1 MSDFVKGEGA
11 KIAIKFTEHLI
22 GDITENKAAFS
33 INGKERKHVNGELID
48 GDYQIDKIERHPIFK
63 VWELEDRLKLD
74 DPGEVQITDSKCYEV
89 SSGTSLIGTVNANAG
104 DIILATISHRST
116 FIMPDG
122 WTKLYESIAIGSNQK
137 MIFAVKEVSE
147 TSEVSFTAIQTSSA
161 RIYLN
166 LIAISGIS
174 YIENANYEAI
184 SIDEATSINAPDK
197 IEGEKLIWGCSA
209 NLWATS
215 NFGSWKTEPDDLQL
229 ISLPTT
235 TQAKQANFVDFGEGT
250 PMGRRFIPNAD
261 TGTSIIVSAVRL
273 VQKYTTP
280 KVYISEAIKL
290 TGQYRIR
297 YSSVKPVN
305 TNIKIEITT
314 GKTQGEWQEVSNGEV
329 ITANNNLWIK
339 VTLTTTDETIT
350 PILKEIWLEEPEQR
364 KDTILLTMKP
374 LKRFNNVEGELTVS
388 YDQTKGT
395 LKGEGG
401 SVESFEHSFL
411 PTDLVPVP
419 NPYSPERLI
428 IKHRIE
434 GNFIRIYY
442 TRAYVNEKI
451 TAKPNLIVDFINV
464 GEINP

>member
-48 GDYQIDKIERHPIFK
+48 GDYQIDKIERHPVQKLWEDDLGDGLQLDIEVPGAIGIEDIADTTLKSSSKYTKIANRVEFK
-63 VWELEDRLKLD
+63 KDTIII
-74 DPGEVQITDSKCYEV
+74 QIKIK
-89 SSGTSLIGTVNANAG
+89 TSIAG
-104 DIILATISHRST
+104 DYT
-116 FIMPDG
+116 
-122 WTKLYESIAIGSNQK
+122 LYIKNDEDNSI
-137 MIFAVKEVSE
+137 V
-147 TSEVSFTAIQTSSA
+147 
-161 RIYLN
+161 
-166 LIAISGIS
+166 
-174 YIENANYEAI
+174 YEAI
-184 SIDEATSINAPDK
+184 TKTNLPADTWVTFDISPLHVLVGDRYK
-197 IEGEKLIWGCSA
+197 IEILQPLDSSYMVAGLHDGV
-209 NLWATS
+209 LWKCIEGIFGDGAWS
-215 NFGSWKTEPDDLQL
+215 NYFAAMGFVEQNKPNKYFITKEY
-229 ISLPTT
+229 ITIVNLPT
-235 TQAKQANFVDFGEGT
+235 
-250 PMGRRFIPNAD
+250 
-261 TGTSIIVSAVRL
+261 SA
-273 VQKYTTP
+273 
-280 KVYISEAIKL
+280 
-290 TGQYRIR
+290 YRIR